1 MDDALREDKPLFSAR
16 FRHETG
22 LPLAAGVECAVACY
36 PDHLAIT
43 AMNQR
48 FILTHEKVRGASVLV
63 EKEVQRQ
70 YVPRLIGTRR
80 KTVRTFTR
88 RLVISYGDGPD
99 SPGKSIVFLL
109 GEWNVD
115 KAKRIAAFYKDRPL
129 SQTEL

>member
-1 MDDALREDKPLFSAR
+1 MDGRIEDKPLFSAK
-16 FRHETG
+16 FRHEAG
-22 LPLAAGVECAVACY
+22 LPLAEGVECVVACF
-36 PDHLAIT
+36 PDHLAVT

-48 FILTHEKVRGASVLV
+48 FILAHEKVRGASVLV
-63 EKEVQRQ
+63 KKDVQRQ
-70 YVPRLIGTRR
+70 CVPRLIGTRR

-99 SPGKSIVFLL
+99 GPGKSIIFLL

-115 KAKRIAAFYKDRPL
+115 KAKRIAALYKDRPL